1 MIENKKTP
9 QDVLDQGELKKIST
23 QIAEIQ
29 YKLNYLFWI
38 LLIHAVIRAFFSTV
52 EFIIGFIGS

>member
-1 MIENKKTP
+1 MTENKKTP
-9 QDVLDQGELKKIST
+9 QDVRDQGELKKIST

-38 LLIHAVIRAFFSTV
+38 LLIHSVIRAFINTG
-52 EFIIGFIGS
+52 ELIIGFIGS